1 MTVEVIPGRGSGPDL
16 CQGEVA
22 GLMNKGNPFS
32 SVSSAVSRL
41 PLVAVLLVQAVVGYE
56 WLNSAL
62 TKIVRGGFAS
72 GLADQLARN
81 SDGAPG
87 WYRSVLGSAIIPHAA
102 AFGYLIQAGELAV
115 GLGLIATALVLLA
128 RGQRLS
134 MTALQGVLA
143 VTALMATGGAFMNLN
158 FSLFS
163 GNPPVWSLGG
173 DAFSEGVGIDG
184 ILMLVQ
190 AAIAAICAALVCG
203 LRRHRPLVA
212 VVRG

>member
-1 MTVEVIPGRGSGPDL
+1 
-16 CQGEVA
+16 
-22 GLMNKGNPFS
+22 
-32 SVSSAVSRL
+32 
-41 PLVAVLLVQAVVGYE
+41 VVGYE

>member
-22 GLMNKGNPFS
+22 GLMNMRNPFTT
-32 SVSSAVSRL
+32 VSSAVSRL

-62 TKIVRGGFAS
+62 TKIVRGGFVS

-87 WYRSVLGSAIIPHAA
+87 WYRGVLGSAIIPHAA

-158 FSLFS
+158 FLAVQREPA
-163 GNPPVWSLGG
+163 GLVAGRGRVLGG
-173 DAFSEGVGIDG
+173 
-184 ILMLVQ
+184 
-190 AAIAAICAALVCG
+190 
-203 LRRHRPLVA
+203 RRHRRHPDARPGRHRRHERVA
-212 VVRG
+212 AVQPVPAV